1 MGLGGIMPIN
11 EFITTFTSASPLL
24 IKGLLT
30 TIKLWLASFAISLTM
45 GCIWGVLRS
54 NQLRIFLVSDLLDAL
69 TFVLRGIPFFVQL
82 LLAYFV
88 LPALLNI
95 DISASAAATTSLGL
109 CSAAY
114 VSQIVRAG
122 INTIDPFQW
131 EAAKMLGYSMRQT
144 LRLIIIPQAFKNIL
158 PALTG
163 EFDQLLKTTAVFSTI
178 GILELTG
185 VGKNIVAQEM
195 NPLSTYGLIAVLYLS
210 ISSALAVVSYY
221 AEKRLQS

>member
-1 MGLGGIMPIN
+1 MGLGEIMPIN
-11 EFITTFTSASPLL
+11 EFITTFTSALPLL
-24 IKGLLT
+24 IKGLVT
-30 TIKLWLASFAISLTM
+30 TIKLWLTSFAISLTM
-45 GCIWGVLRS
+45 GSVWGILRS
-54 NQLRIFLVSDLLDAL
+54 NKLRIYLLSELLDVI

-88 LPALLNI
+88 LPALLTI
-95 DISASAAATTSLGL
+95 DISPSAAAASSLGL

-114 VSQIVRAG
+114 VSQIIRGA

-131 EAAKMLGYSMRQT
+131 EAAQMLGYSMSQT
-144 LRLIIIPQAFKNIL
+144 VRRIIIPQAFKNIL

-221 AEKRLQS
+221 AEKRLQ